1 MNIFTR
7 PAVRTGLIAAPALII
22 GVLLALAFTP
32 QQSAGVAPPATVE
45 QRTVDGVCS
54 QVVTSFDGTTTWAAP
69 LGESQLR
76 RVDRAQLGL
85 TGCRVDPDPN
95 RR

>member
-1 MNIFTR
+1 MNIPSR
-7 PAVRTGLIAAPALII
+7 PAIRTALVAALALCL
-22 GVLLALAFTP
+22 GVLLTLAFTP
-32 QQSAGVAPPATVE
+32 QRSEGVAPPRTLE

-54 QVVTSFDGTTTWAAP
+54 QVITGFGGEVWATP

-85 TGCRVDPDPN
+85 TGCRTDPDPA

>member
-7 PAVRTGLIAAPALII
+7 SHVRTALIAALALGL
-22 GVLLALAFTP
+22 GVLLTLAFSP
-32 QQSAGVAPPATVE
+32 QRVEGVAPPATLE

-54 QVVTSFDGTTTWAAP
+54 HVVTGFDGTTTWAAP
-69 LGESQLR
+69 LGESQLKR
-76 RVDRAQLGL
+76 ADRASLGL
-85 TGCRVDPDPN
+85 TGCRTDPS

>member
-1 MNIFTR
+1 MSIPNR
-7 PAVRTGLIAAPALII
+7 SHVRTTVIAALALIV

-32 QQSAGVAPPATVE
+32 QRSAGATPPATLE
-45 QRTVDGVCS
+45 QRSVDGVCS
-54 QVVTSFDGTTTWAAP
+54 QVITGFGGEVWATP

-76 RVDRAQLGL
+76 RVDRASLGL

>member
-1 MNIFTR
+1 MNIFAR
-7 PAVRTGLIAAPALII
+7 PLVRTGLIAALALCL
-22 GVLLALAFTP
+22 GVLLTLAFTP
-32 QQSAGVAPPATVE
+32 QRSEGVAPPRTLE

-54 QVVTSFDGTTTWAAP
+54 QVVTSFDGLVWATP
-69 LGESQLR
+69 LGESQLH
-76 RVDRAQLGL
+76 RVDPDQLGV

>member
-1 MNIFTR
+1 MNITR
-7 PAVRTGLIAAPALII
+7 PVVRTGLIAALALII
-22 GVLLALAFTP
+22 GVLLTLAFTP
-32 QQSAGVAPPATVE
+32 QRSAGVAPPQSVE

-54 QVVTSFDGTTTWAAP
+54 QVITGFGGEVWAAQ
-69 LGESQLR
+69 LGESKLR

-85 TGCRVDPDPN
+85 TGCRTDPS